1 MYIHLTSTKNTL
13 FVVLSIAVATY
24 YNFYF
29 GKTKVCFHILAMPSY
44 FMKVAA
50 IL

>member
-1 MYIHLTSTKNTL
+1 MYIHPTNTKNTL

-29 GKTKVCFHILAMPSY
+29 GKTKVIFHTLAMPYY
-44 FMKVAA
+44 FMVAT